1 MEEVAKA
8 AAGGGGIDA
17 PCPKA
22 KDGGAFGTVAV
33 LPLNDD
39 RIAGPDESKG
49 CSSNESSP
57 MVARRGYARR
67 GDDLWNCCNG
77 IREANEGGRG

>member
-33 LPLNDD
+33 EVLPLNDD

-57 MVARRGYARR
+57 MVAWRG
-67 GDDLWNCCNG
+67 
-77 IREANEGGRG
+77 